1 MITPAEIQKKAFTK
15 GVRGYKE
22 DEVDSFLDLITLDI
36 DKLIQENNVLN
47 EKIRTLNAEI
57 ERYRNS
63 ESAIFDTLESA
74 KALMADISASAEKR
88 AEIVL
93 KNAEL
98 DADRVQR
105 EARESVERITEE
117 AVEMVKR
124 WEQFKTRYKS
134 LLQNEL
140 ERFENLSKDFMPEG
154 DAHRLRFY
162 SDTLPGAPSRKGDEA
177 ASAVNPIDDDGFDV
191 DKTIIQQRNGR

>member
-15 GVRGYKE
+15 VVRGYKE
-22 DEVDSFLDLITLDI
+22 DEVDSFLDLITLDM
-36 DKLIQENNVLN
+36 DKLIQENTILN
-47 EKIRTLNAEI
+47 EKIHTLNIET

-117 AVEMVKR
+117 AVEMARR
-124 WEQFKTRYKS
+124 WEQFKTRYKN

-140 ERFENLSKDFMPEG
+140 ERFENLSRDFMSEG
-154 DAHRLRFY
+154 DAHRVRFY
-162 SDTLPGAPSRKGDEA
+162 SDTLPGAGARQDRDAGADAGDE
-177 ASAVNPIDDDGFDV
+177 GFDAG
-191 DKTIIQQRNGR
+191 KTIIGSKRDGR

>member
-22 DEVDSFLDLITLDI
+22 DEVDSFLDLLTLDM
-36 DKLIQENNVLN
+36 DKLIQENNILN
-47 EKIRTLNAEI
+47 EKIHALNLEI

-63 ESAIFDTLESA
+63 ENAIFDTLESA
-74 KALMADISASAEKR
+74 KALMADISTSAEKR

-117 AVEMVKR
+117 AVEMARR
-124 WEQFKTRYKS
+124 WEQFKTRYKN

-140 ERFENLSKDFMPEG
+140 ERFENLSRDFMSEG
-154 DAHRLRFY
+154 DAHRVRFY
-162 SDTLPGAPSRKGDEA
+162 SDTIPGAGNDEA
-177 ASAVNPIDDDGFDV
+177 DNSANATADDFDAG
-191 DKTIIQQRNGR
+191 KTTIKPKRNGR